1 MHCHQNTDY
10 TLEKSLTFKAN
21 RCRRDTSN
29 FWCWLALSTSSGGT
43 SSQFAVSC
51 WVSPAFLLHLHQGID
66 GGGMWDSAPGSV
78 ATESRATSKLCYFAS
93 HVLARVLLNALLSPV
108 LSMYTSISS
117 CLGGRRAAQ
126 ELAWSAATLIYR
138 LKGLSITLLDREAV
152 TQEFKSNALREEGRS
167 AMKLRDLFLP
177 AFCWSVFPDE
187 LKSCS
192 VER

>member
-117 CLGGRRAAQ
+117 FG
-126 ELAWSAATLIYR
+126 
-138 LKGLSITLLDREAV
+138 
-152 TQEFKSNALREEGRS
+152 REEGCS
-167 AMKLRDLFLP
+167 GASLKCCDSDLQIEGVIHHP
-177 AFCWSVFPDE
+177 AGQGGCNSRVQI
-187 LKSCS
+187 
-192 VER
+192 